1 MKISVAT
8 ARSSVWQKSFNQK
21 LTSERIT
28 EMTHDVSTNHA
39 ASAPRADRASRG
51 YSRVKSGDLKRR
63 SVTRTPD
70 MSNPNGRV
78 ANPHVALGS
87 LPAAPV
93 KKREK
98 VLSAPVYIEPKVRTV
113 TDTRKVAF
121 PYSIVFLS
129 LICSVLFFYMIFNY
143 VQINEHTAAVSDLKN
158 EIATLS
164 TEKNDLSAKLDQKND
179 LVYIEKVAREDLG
192 MVKIDEITKKYIT
205 MNPSDVITPYEASS
219 SSAN

>member
-1 MKISVAT
+1 MTNDVTK
-8 ARSSVWQKSFNQK
+8 NQ
-21 LTSERIT
+21 S
-28 EMTHDVSTNHA
+28 A
-39 ASAPRADRASRG
+39 ASDVIRTASDGKAKTEPHLPGSRGSRDRRATG

-70 MSNPNGRV
+70 MSNPNARV
-78 ANPHVALGS
+78 VNPHVSLGS
-87 LPAAPV
+87 LPVV
-93 KKREK
+93 KEKKKEK
-98 VLSAPVYIEPKVRTV
+98 VISAPVYVEPKVRTV
-113 TDTRKVAF
+113 TDTRKVSF

-143 VQINEHTAAVSDLKN
+143 VQINEQTAALSDLKN
-158 EIATLS
+158 EISTLA

-205 MNPSDVITPYEASS
+205 MAPDDTITSYGSEATD
-219 SSAN
+219 SATK

>member
-1 MKISVAT
+1 MTTDVTKKKAVA
-8 ARSSVWQKSFNQK
+8 ADSDVIHSSAKGK
-21 LTSERIT
+21 TK
-28 EMTHDVSTNHA
+28 A
-39 ASAPRADRASRG
+39 APHSASQRGSRDRRVTG
-51 YSRVKSGDLKRR
+51 YTRVKSGALKRR

-78 ANPHVALGS
+78 ASPNVALGS
-87 LPAAPV
+87 LPVVRGKEKAVPV
-93 KKREK
+93 ASVR
-98 VLSAPVYIEPKVRTV
+98 VEPTVRTI
-113 TDTRKVAF
+113 TDTRKVSF

-143 VQINEHTAAVSDLKN
+143 VQINEHTAAVSDLKS

-179 LVYIEKVAREDLG
+179 LAYIEKVAREELG

-205 MNPSDVITPYEASS
+205 MDPGDVITPYGKNTTTSP
-219 SSAN
+219 AN